1 MYNAGF
7 DMLVLFYSQVDVLL
21 LIFVRVLAFFMVV
34 PIISSQNIFSLGRI
48 FLALCV
54 SVALFMSGIVTT
66 VHYMDYVPGYV
77 YLLLVE
83 FLVGIFIGYVA
94 FAVFNLVFFAGQ
106 LIDFQIGLAMV
117 NVLDPMTQIQVPI
130 VGNLYYF
137 TLVALLL
144 VTGGLH
150 ELFFAFFSSYQLL
163 PIGVSFVIG
172 NAELASYMVHLLLE
186 STILAVRIAMPLI
199 GAMMVINVALGIMVK
214 TTPQMNIFVVGLPMK
229 LIIGLFLLFAVMNPS
244 MGHVL
249 NLVLDMALEGM
260 REVIWG
266 LRPR

>member
-34 PIISSQNIFSLGRI
+34 PIISSQNILSLGRI

-66 VHYMDYVPGYV
+66 VHYMDYVPGYI

-83 FLVGIFIGYVA
+83 FLVGITIGYVA
-94 FAVFNLVFFAGQ
+94 FAVFNLIFLSGQ
-106 LIDFQIGLAMV
+106 LIDQQIGFAMV

-130 VGNLYYF
+130 VGNLFYF
-137 TLVALLL
+137 ALVAMLLM
-144 VTGGLH
+144 TGGLH
-150 ELFFAFFSSYQLL
+150 ELFFAFFASYQLL

-172 NAELASYMVHLLLE
+172 NSELAYYMVNLLVQ
-186 STILAVRIAMPLI
+186 STVLAVRIAMPIVGTML
-199 GAMMVINVALGIMVK
+199 VINVALGIMVK
-214 TTPQMNIFVVGLPMK
+214 TSPQMNIFSVGLPMK
-229 LIIGLFLLFAVMNPS
+229 MIIGLVLLFAVMAPQL
-244 MGHVL
+244 GHIL

-260 REVIWG
+260 REVMWG